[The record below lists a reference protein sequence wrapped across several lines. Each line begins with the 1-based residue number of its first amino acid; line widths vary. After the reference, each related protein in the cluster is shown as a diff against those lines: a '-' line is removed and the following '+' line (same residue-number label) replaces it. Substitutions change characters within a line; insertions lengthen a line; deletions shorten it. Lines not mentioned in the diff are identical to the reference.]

1 MLGKYQEY
9 ETKTDKV
16 VDSVMNFF
24 EIFLNMK

>member
-1 MLGKYQEY
+1 MLGKYDED

-16 VDSVMNFF
+16 VNSVMNFF